1 MNNTPLDQNFDFQ
14 GKPNPTKNI
23 YDANPSWALLVT
35 YDFTS
40 DSELLALIDALTDAQ
55 IPHHV
60 MDKSTGLVNP
70 LLSGQKG
77 AVQLYVAQ
85 NRWDDAVTLYQ
96 NTHKVTQEVYDEE
109 NNRTKNDKWYWIKM
123 VARIVLLAFLLK
135 SVFNIYSIVNG

>member
-14 GKPNPTKNI
+14 GTPNPDKTL
-23 YDANPSWALLVT
+23 YDANQNWALLVT

-40 DSELLALIDALTDAQ
+40 DAELLTLIDALNNAQ
-55 IPHHV
+55 IPNHV

-85 NRWDDAVTLYQ
+85 SKWDDAVTLYQ

-109 NNRTKNDKWYWIKM
+109 NTKTQNDKWYWIKM
-123 VARIVLLAFLLK
+123 LVRIVLVAFLLK
-135 SVFNIYSIVNG
+135 SVFNIYNIVNG